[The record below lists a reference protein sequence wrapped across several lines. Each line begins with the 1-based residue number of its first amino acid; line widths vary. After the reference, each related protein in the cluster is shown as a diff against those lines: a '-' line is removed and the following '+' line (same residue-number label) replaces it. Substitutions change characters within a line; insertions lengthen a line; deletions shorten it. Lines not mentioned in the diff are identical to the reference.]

1 MEPLHPIDVR
11 RPREVDPVT
20 VAVRSTPLEREQAR
34 ERREQARKRRDTP
47 PEPPGEAAMGPDGHV
62 DLRA

>member
-1 MEPLHPIDVR
+1 MEPLRPIDLR

-20 VAVRSTPLEREQAR
+20 VPVRLSPLERDQAR
-34 ERREQARKRRDTP
+34 ERREQARKRRATP
-47 PEPPGEAAMGPDGHV
+47 PEPPGETAAGPGGHV